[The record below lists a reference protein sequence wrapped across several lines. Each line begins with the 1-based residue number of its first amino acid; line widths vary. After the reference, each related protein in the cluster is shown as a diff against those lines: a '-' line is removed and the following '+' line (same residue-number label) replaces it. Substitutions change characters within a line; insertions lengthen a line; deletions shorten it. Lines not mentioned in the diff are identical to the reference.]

1 MKQDWNKKHGG
12 NVYAAIRNQ
21 GGTISDFLDFS
32 ANINPLGLSPLV
44 RAALLGSLDAVTA
57 YPDPDAVALKEAISN
72 CYNVPAEFIETG
84 NGAVEIIYLL
94 CRIIAPS
101 RVLLPSPTFSEYE
114 AAARA
119 TGLSVVK
126 IMLQESTGF
135 APELPDLAEMLCT
148 GDLLF
153 LCNPNNPTGVVF
165 SREQLLP
172 LVKKAAA
179 IGAHIVVDESFI
191 DFRAESALE
200 SCRTLVG
207 EYPGVVV
214 LHSLTKFLA
223 VPGLRL
229 GFMLGA
235 PKLVEQLKKL
245 RDPWNVNVMAQA
257 AGVAGLADQ
266 EYRCRTVAM
275 INQEKESLRNALETI
290 PGIRIF
296 PPAVNFILADIG
308 DTGWDADR
316 LQAAL
321 LPYRILIRSCANFD
335 ALSDRFVRMA
345 VKAPK
350 DNQVLI
356 NALKK
361 IMLGVDIR

>member
-1 MKQDWNKKHGG
+1 MSREENKKHGG

-21 GGTISDFLDFS
+21 GGTIGDFLDFS
-32 ANINPLGLSPLV
+32 ANINPLGLSPFV
-44 RAALLGSLDAVTA
+44 RAALLDSLDAVTA

-72 CYNVPAEFIETG
+72 CYGVPAECIETG

-94 CRIIAPS
+94 GRVLAPS

-119 TGLSVVK
+119 TGLSVTQ
-126 IMLQESTGF
+126 IMLRESTGF
-135 APELPDLAEMLCT
+135 APALPELTEMIDT

-165 SREQLLP
+165 SRRQLLP
-172 LVKKAAA
+172 LVEKATA

-235 PKLVEQLKKL
+235 PELAEQMKKL
-245 RDPWNVNVMAQA
+245 RDPWNVNVLAQA

-266 EYRCRTVAM
+266 EYRRRTVAL

-290 PGIRIF
+290 PGIRVF

-308 DTGWDADR
+308 DAGWDAGR

-335 ALSDRFVRMA
+335 ALSDRFIRMA
-345 VKAPK
+345 VKNPQ
-350 DNQVLI
+350 DNQRLI
-356 NALKK
+356 SVLKK
-361 IMLGVDIR
+361 IMLGVDLQ